1 MKLRAARPSDFG
13 DVDALIVPMFEG
25 AEAPRILGR
34 ALRSTIERVHGETG
48 GRKLYATATHVAGER
63 GLPGRIVTVH
73 AGGAADWSVE
83 RARNVAAAGVKALWR
98 STAKKVA
105 VVLESA
111 GIGAERAAQATAE
124 GVIYS
129 MWRPEVHRS
138 APAERR
144 LPPLATVLLVTED
157 KADLRA
163 AVVRGQ
169 AVGTAVNT
177 ARRLANEPANKMT
190 PTLLADE
197 ARAIGKASGVAVEVL
212 DREACRRLGMH
223 SYLSVAQGSH
233 EPPRFIV
240 MRHRGRGGRG
250 YYGAAGGGAGRSGAA
265 KRSRTTYDVAFVGKG
280 ITFDSGGISIKP
292 AEGMHHM
299 KADMT
304 GAATVI
310 AAIGAVAS
318 LGLEVNVLAV
328 APCTENLPGGGA
340 TKPGDVFTSMSG
352 RTVEVINTDA
362 EGRLVLIDGV
372 TYAQREG
379 AKRVVDVATLTGAIA
394 VALGNH
400 FTGLFGRPDAFVEEV
415 RSAGAAAGDRLW
427 PMPLTDEYREEI
439 RSEIAD
445 IVNSAGREGGAI
457 KGAAFIDAVVEE
469 GIEWAHLDVAST
481 YWSDKDRPHSP
492 KGPQGPAVRTL
503 IELAARAAR

>member
-1 MKLRAARPSDFG
+1 MRFRAARPSEIG
-13 DVDALIVPMFEG
+13 DVDAIIVPIFEG
-25 AEAPRILGR
+25 GEAPE
-34 ALRSTIERVHGETG
+34 ALSRGVRNAVDRVRRETG
-48 GRKLYATATHVAGER
+48 RHKLYTATTHIGGDR
-63 GLPGRIVTVH
+63 GLPTRLVIVDAGR
-73 AGGAADWSVE
+73 AREWSVE

-98 STAKKVA
+98 STAKKAAVIVA
-105 VVLESA
+105 A
-111 GIGAERAAQATAE
+111 DGIGAERAARASVE
-124 GVIYS
+124 GVVYS

-138 APAERR
+138 IAADRK
-144 LPPLATVLLVTED
+144 LPPLGTVTLVTND
-157 KADLRA
+157 KVDLKDAIR
-163 AVVRGQ
+163 RGE
-169 AVGTAVNT
+169 AIGDAVNV
-177 ARRLANEPANKMT
+177 ARRLANEPANKMA
-190 PTLLADE
+190 PTMIADE
-197 ARAIGKASGVAVEVL
+197 ARALAKEHGIEIDVL
-212 DREACRRLGMH
+212 DREKCRKLGMN

-240 MRHRGRGGRG
+240 MRYRGRGGRG
-250 YYGAAGGGAGRSGAA
+250 
-265 KRSRTTYDVAFVGKG
+265 YDVAFVGKG

-304 GAATVI
+304 GAASVI
-310 AAIGAVAS
+310 AAIAAVAR
-318 LGLEVNVLAV
+318 LGTKANVLAV

-362 EGRLVLIDGV
+362 EGRLVLIDAV
-372 TYAQREG
+372 TFAQREG
-379 AKRVVDVATLTGAIA
+379 AKRVVDVATLTGAIQI
-394 VALGNH
+394 ALGLY
-400 FTGLFGRPDAFVEEV
+400 FTGLFGRPDRFVEEV
-415 RSAGAAAGDRLW
+415 RSAATAAGDRVW

-469 GIEWAHLDVAST
+469 GTDWAHLDIAST
-481 YWSDKDRPHSP
+481 YWSDKDRPQSP

-503 IELAARAAR
+503 IELAARAAND